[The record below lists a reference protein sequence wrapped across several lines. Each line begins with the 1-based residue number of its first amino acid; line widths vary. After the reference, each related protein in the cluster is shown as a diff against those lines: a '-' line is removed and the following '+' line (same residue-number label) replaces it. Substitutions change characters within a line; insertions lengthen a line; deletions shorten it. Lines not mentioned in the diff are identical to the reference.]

1 MSSEYFDTPLLY
13 LPGIGEKKAQ
23 LLYSELFLHTYEDL
37 LYYFPYRYIDRTRI
51 YTIGEL
57 RDDLPEIQIKGVLT
71 HYVREGIGRKARL
84 KAYLTD
90 ATGSVELVWF
100 RNTQYFIN
108 HYPEDKEYIVF
119 GKFKRFGQ
127 SYTIV
132 HPEITPI
139 EQAHTVTGG
148 LMPMYRTT
156 EKMKK
161 SYLDS
166 DAIRTALA
174 RICSVAHLYVKE
186 TLLPVII
193 EHYSLVP
200 LSQALVEIHFPK
212 NTYTLNKAKE
222 RLKFDELF
230 YLQLSL
236 QLTKSERK
244 ARFKG
249 YELHSVGPLFTQLYQ
264 SLPYELTDA
273 QKRVLR
279 EIWQDT
285 RTGLQMSRLVQGD
298 VGSGKT
304 LVALFAM
311 LLAVD
316 NGLQACMMA
325 PTEILARQHFESLHS
340 FVSPL
345 GISIAVL
352 TGSSSRSDRQQI
364 LSDLQSGQ
372 LSLLIGTHAL
382 IEEKVVFAHL
392 GLAVIDEQHRFGVM
406 QRARLW
412 EKSPLLLPHILIMS
426 ATPIPRTLAM
436 TLYGDLDVSIIDQ
449 LPPGR
454 KPIKTYHCYDDEAHR
469 VHHFLKEHIQSG
481 QQAYVVY
488 PMIEGTEESD
498 YKNLETGYNQFVEMY
513 GFHNVTWLHGKLKP
527 QEKQLR
533 MEEFVSGKVPI
544 LLSTTVIEVGVN
556 VPNATLMI
564 IENSDRFGLA
574 QLHQLR
580 GRVGRGREQ
589 SYCVLM
595 SKRKIS
601 FPAQQRIEVMCATN
615 DGFKIAE
622 EDMRLRGAGD
632 IEGTRQSGD
641 FPGLKI
647 AEPTRD
653 IGLLQAVIETVASLL
668 SKDPLLELKEHQ
680 LFLQQ
685 LEKLYPRD
693 QQWGKIG

>member
-1 MSSEYFDTPLLY
+1 MVSEYFDTPLLY

-23 LLYSELFLHTYEDL
+23 LLYSELGLHTYEDL
-37 LYYFPYRYIDRTRI
+37 LYYFPYRYVDRTRI
-51 YTIGEL
+51 YTVEEL
-57 RDDLPEIQIKGVLT
+57 RDDMPEVQIRGVLNS
-71 HYVREGIGRKARL
+71 YVREGVGRKARL
-84 KAYLTD
+84 KAYVTD
-90 ATGSVELVWF
+90 RTGTVELVWF

-108 HYPEDKEYIVF
+108 HYPEGKEYVIF
-119 GKFKRFGQ
+119 GKFKRYGQ
-127 SYTIV
+127 GYSIV
-132 HPEITPI
+132 HPEVTPT

-148 LMPMYRTT
+148 LMPVYHTS

-166 DAIRTALA
+166 DFIRVALM
-174 RICSVAHLYVKE
+174 RVCSVAHLYVAE

-193 EHYSLVP
+193 EHYKLLP
-200 LSQALVEIHFPK
+200 LAQALVEIHFPK
-212 NTYTLNKAKE
+212 DMYALNKAKE

-236 QLTKSERK
+236 QLSKSERK

-249 YELHSVGPLFTQLYQ
+249 YEFASVGSLFSDLYR
-264 SLPYELTDA
+264 SLPYELTEA

-279 EIWQDT
+279 EIRMDT
-285 RTGLQMSRLVQGD
+285 RSGLQMSRLVQGD

-311 LLAVD
+311 ILAVD

-325 PTEILARQHFESLHS
+325 PTEILARQHYDSLQALLA
-340 FVSPL
+340 PL

-352 TGSSSRSDRQQI
+352 TGSSSRAERRQI
-364 LSDLQSGQ
+364 LEDLRSGG
-372 LSLLIGTHAL
+372 LSILIGTHAL
-382 IEEKVVFAHL
+382 LEENVVFAHL
-392 GLAVIDEQHRFGVM
+392 GIAVIDEQHRFGVM

-412 EKSPLLLPHILIMS
+412 EKSPRLLPHILIMS

-436 TLYGDLDVSIIDQ
+436 TLYGDLDVSIIDE

-454 KPIKTYHCYDDEAHR
+454 KPIKTLHCYDDEVYK
-469 VHHFLKEHIQSG
+469 VHNFLHKHIRSG

-498 YKNLETGYNQFVEMY
+498 YKNLETGYSQFAEMY
-513 GFHNVTWLHGKLKP
+513 GYDNVTWLHGKLKP
-527 QEKQLR
+527 QEKQQR
-533 MEEFVSGKVPI
+533 MEEFVAGKVAI

-564 IENSDRFGLA
+564 IENADRFGLA

-580 GRVGRGREQ
+580 GRVGRGGEQ
-589 SYCVLM
+589 SYCLLL
-595 SKRKIS
+595 SRRTIS
-601 FPAQQRIEVMCATN
+601 QPAWQRIEVMCATN

-647 AEPTRD
+647 AQPTRD
-653 IGLLQAVIETVASLL
+653 ITLLQVVIETVASLL
-668 SKDPLLELKEHQ
+668 RADPLLEQEEHL
-680 LFLQQ
+680 LFLHRLQ
-685 LEKLYPRD
+685 KLYPRE

>member
-1 MSSEYFDTPLLY
+1 MASEYFDTPLLY

-23 LLYSELFLHTYEDL
+23 LLYSELSLHSYEDL

-57 RDDLPEIQIKGVLT
+57 RDDLPEIQIRGTLK
-71 HYVREGIGRKARL
+71 HYVREGVGRKARL

-90 ATGSVELVWF
+90 ATGTVELVWF

-108 HYPEDKEYIVF
+108 HYPEEREYIVF
-119 GKFKRFGQ
+119 GKFKRYGQ
-127 SYTIV
+127 SYTV
-132 HPEITPI
+132 AHPEVTPI

-148 LMPMYRTT
+148 LMPVYHTS

-161 SYLDS
+161 AYLDS
-166 DAIRTALA
+166 DNIRSALA
-174 RICSVAHLYVKE
+174 RICSVAHLYIEE
-186 TLLPVII
+186 TLLPLIVK
-193 EHYSLVP
+193 HYSLMP
-200 LSQALVEIHFPK
+200 LPQALVEIHFPK
-212 NTYTLNKAKE
+212 NTYSLTKARE

-249 YELHSVGPLFTQLYQ
+249 YEFSSVGTLFKQLYDA
-264 SLPYELTDA
+264 LPYELTEA

-279 EIWQDT
+279 EIRKDT
-285 RTGLQMSRLVQGD
+285 RSGLQMSRLVQGD
-298 VGSGKT
+298 VGCGKT

-311 LLAVD
+311 ILAVD

-325 PTEILARQHFESLHS
+325 PTEILARQHFESLQTL
-340 FVSPL
+340 VAPL
-345 GISIAVL
+345 RVSIAVL
-352 TGSSSRSDRQQI
+352 TGSSTRAERQQI
-364 LSDLQSGQ
+364 LSDLKSGE

-382 IEEKVVFAHL
+382 IEEGVVFAHL

-436 TLYGDLDVSIIDQ
+436 TLYGDLDVSIIDE

-454 KPIKTYHCYDDEAHR
+454 KPIKTFHCYNDEAHR
-469 VHHFLKEHIQSG
+469 VHHFLREHIQSG
-481 QQAYVVY
+481 QQVYVVY

-498 YKNLETGYNQFVEMY
+498 YKNLETGYNQFAELY
-513 GFHNVTWLHGKLKP
+513 GYHNVTWVHGKLKP
-527 QEKQLR
+527 QEKQER
-533 MEEFVSGKVPI
+533 MEEFVSSKVPI

-580 GRVGRGREQ
+580 GRVGRGGQQ
-589 SYCVLM
+589 SYCILM

-601 FPAQQRIEVMCATN
+601 FPAQQRIGVMCATN

-653 IGLLQAVIETVASLL
+653 IVLLQAVIETVANLL
-668 SKDPLLELKEHQ
+668 NKDPLLELEEHQ
-680 LFLQQ
+680 LFLRQ
-685 LEKLYPRD
+685 LEKLYPKD